1 MKFLFASDSF
11 KGSLTSQDCIRLLT
25 ISARNYFPDSQM
37 IGIPMADGGEG
48 TTAAVLAAAGGA
60 SKTVVVK
67 GPFGADVTAPYGIL
81 RDGSAIMEMSAASG
95 ITLVDADELSPMR
108 ASSYGTGQMIQD
120 ALNHGVRKL
129 TISLGGSATNDG
141 GIGAMAA
148 LGVKFKDKAG
158 CVLDPI
164 GASLNQICTI
174 DWTGLDPRLQKT
186 QVQVMCDVSNP
197 LCGEHGATYVFG
209 KQKGG
214 TPEELDALEQGMRNY
229 AEVLCRTVGSDVGL
243 LPGSGAAGGMGA
255 SLRAFCQATVV
266 SGIETV
272 LDLVD
277 FDQRVSD
284 VDLVVTGEGCLDGQ
298 SANGKVVFG
307 IGQHCKRLGVPAV
320 AIVGS
325 MKESMKAVQSYGIT
339 QVYELA
345 EEGITVEQAILQAE
359 ELYYKRANR
368 LFRAFKESQNHC

>member
-25 ISARNYFPDSQM
+25 SSAKKYFPDSEV

-48 TTAAVLAAAGGA
+48 TTAAVLAAAGGV
-60 SKTVVVK
+60 STTVVVK
-67 GPFGADVTAPYGIL
+67 GPLGAAVTASYGIL
-81 RDGSAIMEMSAASG
+81 LDGSAIMEMSAASG
-95 ITLVDADELSPMR
+95 ITLVDPKNLSPMR

-129 TISLGGSATNDG
+129 AISLGGSATNDG

-148 LGVKFKDKAG
+148 LGVKFKDNAG
-158 CVLDPI
+158 HVLEPI
-164 GASLNQICTI
+164 GASLSQIYTI
-174 DWTGLDPRLQKT
+174 DRTGLDPRLQET
-186 QVQVMCDVSNP
+186 QMQVMCDVSNP
-197 LCGEHGATYVFG
+197 LCGECGATYVFG
-209 KQKGG
+209 RQKGG

-229 AEVLCRTVGSDVGL
+229 AEVLHRTVGTDVSL
-243 LPGSGAAGGMGA
+243 LSGSGAAGGMGA

-277 FDQRVSD
+277 FDRQAGD

-307 IGQHCKRLGVPAV
+307 IGQHCKKLGVPAV

-325 MKESMKAVQSYGIT
+325 MKESMDAVQSYGIK

-345 EEGITVEQAILQAE
+345 EEGITVEQAILHAE
-359 ELYYKRANR
+359 ELYSKRADR
-368 LFRAFKESQNHC
+368 LFHLLKESRNPC

>member
-1 MKFLFASDSF
+1 
-11 KGSLTSQDCIRLLT
+11 
-25 ISARNYFPDSQM
+25 M

-48 TTAAVLAAAGGA
+48 TTAAVLAATGGA

-67 GPFGADVTAPYGIL
+67 GPFGADVTASYGIL

-158 CVLDPI
+158 CVLAPI

-277 FDQRVSD
+277 FDRRVSD

-325 MKESMKAVQSYGIT
+325 MKETMKAVQSYGIT

-345 EEGITVEQAILQAE
+345 EEGITLEQAILQAE
-359 ELYYKRANR
+359 ELYYERANR
-368 LFRAFKESQNHC
+368 LFRTFKESQNHC